1 MGGGFLG
8 LVVCP
13 SYPDSIEDY
22 RIPLDVVYNFL
33 RAQLLG
39 IDYLTNSFTDAL
51 KHTHS
56 HTHTKTYTHTHTHT
70 KHTNIHTRIN
80 TLSYMQAR
88 KKELASCA
96 C

>member
-1 MGGGFLG
+1 M
-8 LVVCP
+8 VVCP

-39 IDYLTNSFTDAL
+39 IDYLTNSFTNAL

-56 HTHTKTYTHTHTHT
+56 HTHTHIYVHTHSH
-70 KHTNIHTRIN
+70 IH
-80 TLSYMQAR
+80 
-88 KKELASCA
+88 
-96 C
+96 